1 MISFSLLIDCEAP
14 EIVKDQQTK
23 FLLKEKD
30 LDYESIPI
38 LREFKI
44 KSLRSF
50 L

>member
-1 MISFSLLIDCEAP
+1 MIKEMISFSLLIDCEAP

-38 LREFKI
+38 LR
-44 KSLRSF
+44 
-50 L
+50 